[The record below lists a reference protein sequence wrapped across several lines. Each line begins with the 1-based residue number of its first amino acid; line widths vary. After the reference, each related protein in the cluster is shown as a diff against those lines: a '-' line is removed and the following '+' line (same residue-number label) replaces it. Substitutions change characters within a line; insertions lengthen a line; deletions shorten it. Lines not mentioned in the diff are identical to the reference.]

1 VREISLNLS
10 HAEENGFSLNIDCQ
24 VPASGVTAIYGPSGS
39 GKTTVLNA
47 VAGIQTTS
55 GNSTIQFGD
64 DTWQNG
70 TQITPPWKRRVGFVF
85 QDARLFPHLNVKQ
98 NLQYAIKRRGD
109 ENQPSFEEIVNWLDL
124 KELLSRLPEHLSAGQ
139 KQRVAIG
146 RALLCGPRILLM
158 DEPLANLDHAARR
171 ECLHYLQ
178 RLRAELDIPIW
189 YVSHDIE
196 EVSQIADNL
205 LLLEDGR
212 LLAQG
217 SLIDLCSR
225 LDTRLS
231 HEERAAAIVT
241 GTIQRHDI
249 EFGLTEIRIEQQ
261 VLLVNHLD
269 APLGQQQRIR
279 IPARDVSI
287 CRARPLDSSILNIIP
302 VELLE
307 IEATSDSRVLLRLS
321 LGDQC
326 LLARITRKSAELLQL
341 TVGDKVFAQI
351 KSAALLLQASKEPA

>member
-1 VREISLNLS
+1 MREISLNILHVEPS
-10 HAEENGFSLNIDCQ
+10 GFSLNINCQ

-39 GKTTVLNA
+39 GKTTILNA

-64 DTWQNG
+64 ETWQNG
-70 TQITPPWKRRVGFVF
+70 SRITPPWKRKVGFVF
-85 QDARLFPHLNVKQ
+85 QDARLFPHLNVRK
-98 NLQYAIKRRGD
+98 NLEYALKRRGD
-109 ENQPSFEEIVNWLDL
+109 ESQPSFDEIVDWLDF
-124 KELLSRLPEHLSAGQ
+124 KELLDRLPEQLSAGQ

-171 ECLHYLQ
+171 ECLHYIQ

-196 EVSQIADNL
+196 EVSQIADKL
-205 LLLEDGR
+205 LLLENGR
-212 LLAQG
+212 LKAQG
-217 SLIDLCSR
+217 ALIDLCSR

-231 HEERAAAIVT
+231 HEEHAAAIVT
-241 GTIQRHDI
+241 GAIHRHDT
-249 EFGLTEIRIEQQ
+249 EFGLTEVRIDEQI
-261 VLLVNHLD
+261 LLVNHLD
-269 APLGQQQRIR
+269 APPGQQQRIR

-307 IEATSDSRVLLRLS
+307 IEATGSSRVLLRLS
-321 LGDQC
+321 LGEQY

-351 KSAALLLQASKEPA
+351 KSAALLSQANKESP